1 MIEHTFSHLKGISE
15 KAEKALWQAGVRDWN
30 NFLEEPEIP
39 LARQKRERLR
49 AGLEESRH
57 ALSNRDHQFFSR
69 LLPAREHWRLFG
81 AFRDAVAYVDIETT
95 GLSREMGKITTIAL
109 YDGRRIQCYVNG
121 QNLRDFPRDIRHY
134 DLLVTYNGKCF
145 DIPFMAEYFGT
156 SFPQSHID
164 LRYVLKSLGYTGG
177 LKGCERQFGLARPGL
192 DGVDGYFAVLLWQAH
207 QSGRCPTALET
218 LLAYNIEDVVNLE
231 HLMHQAY
238 NRKVQDLPFAPH
250 LLLDVPEKPLLPY
263 TPDAGLVEQLKLK
276 LRGALG

>member
-1 MIEHTFSHLKGISE
+1 MLEHTFCHLRGISE
-15 KAEKALWQAGVRDWN
+15 KTEKSLWEAGIRDWTD
-30 NFLEEPEIP
+30 FLEKQQPP
-39 LARQKRERLR
+39 LARKKRERLH
-49 AGLEESRH
+49 AGLEESRQ
-57 ALSNRDHQFFSR
+57 ALAERDHQFFSR

-95 GLSREMGKITTIAL
+95 GLSREAGEITTIAL
-109 YDGRRIQCYVNG
+109 YDGRRIKCYING
-121 QNLRDFPRDIRHY
+121 RNLTDFPRDIRSY

-145 DIPFMAEYFGT
+145 DIPFMAEYFDT
-156 SFPQSHID
+156 RFPQSHID
-164 LRYVLKSLGYTGG
+164 LRYVLKSLGYSGG

-207 QSGRCPTALET
+207 QSGACPTALET

-238 NRKVQDLPFAPH
+238 NLKIQALPFAPR

-263 TPDAGLVEQLKLK
+263 SPDERLVEALKVQV
-276 LRGALG
+276 RGPCA